1 MGDCVAIIPARGG
14 SKGILGKNL
23 LMVSGKPLVAWSI
36 EHAKSVKRVD
46 RVIVSTDSEEIAR
59 IAREYGAEVPFMRPA
74 ELATDDSPEWLSWQ
88 HSLKYLEN
96 NDGRLPDLML
106 SIPTTGPL
114 RSGEDI
120 NKIIDEY
127 QRGNSDIVI
136 TVTESHRNPFFNIV
150 REGADGYVDLFG
162 SGEEV
167 LSRRQD
173 CPKSYDI
180 TTLAYAARPSFVLNN
195 KSIFEGRVR
204 QVIVP
209 KERSI
214 DIDTLLDFEIAEY
227 MFKKNES
234 KIAKK

>member
-1 MGDCVAIIPARGG
+1 MSIIAFIFARGG
-14 SKGILGKNL
+14 SKGLPDKNIKFFN
-23 LMVSGKPLVAWSI
+23 GKPLIAWSI
-36 EHAKSVKRVD
+36 EHAKAVNRID

-59 IAREYGAEVPFMRPA
+59 IAREHGAEVPFMRPA

-88 HSLKYLEN
+88 HGLKYLKN

-114 RSGEDI
+114 RNEEDI

-127 QRGNSDIVI
+127 QRIDTDIVI

-150 REGADGYVDLFG
+150 KEKVGGYVDLFG
-162 SGEEV
+162 SGEGL

-173 CPKSYDI
+173 CPKAYDI
-180 TTLAYAARPSFVLNN
+180 TTLAYAARPSFVLNK

-234 KIAKK
+234 KIANK